1 MYSESLEIFRKSQ
14 EKVNKVLA
22 ELGPPSLERRNI
34 IKDRFGGFMEFTTYS
49 ITQLSIGFIHDKEF
63 MKAFM
68 QSPVKSSKAIAM
80 IKASVE
86 LGYLIAEER
95 YEQTIKMLKAKIMIA
110 EAETE
115 KLRRKDE

>member
-34 IKDRFGGFMEFTTYS
+34 IKDRFGGFMELTTYS
-49 ITQLSIGFIHDKEF
+49 ITQLSIGFMYDKEF
-63 MKAFM
+63 MKTFM

-86 LGYLIAEER
+86 LGYLIAEEK
-95 YEQTIKMLKAKIMIA
+95 YEQKIKMLDAKIMIA
-110 EAETE
+110 EVEAE